1 MVDRSIHQ
9 TATCLQYLVIAA
21 PRGCS
26 LLFSAVPTIAR
37 SRERGI
43 LLPSTTILTWT
54 TSGEPY
60 VMVPVLSNT
69 TDWICSRGD
78 KNQKG
83 WKCVYL
89 YGNTMFFINSSV
101 SLICN
106 ETHQLYN
113 QCTLCA
119 ISRGSPPFIRMPFC
133 APTPVPTMTAVGV
146 AKPREQGQAMHNTV
160 MEAWKA
166 KRTTA
171 SALEM
176 LLS

>member
-1 MVDRSIHQ
+1 
-9 TATCLQYLVIAA
+9 
-21 PRGCS
+21 
-26 LLFSAVPTIAR
+26 
-37 SRERGI
+37 
-43 LLPSTTILTWT
+43 
-54 TSGEPY
+54 
-60 VMVPVLSNT
+60 
-69 TDWICSRGD
+69 
-78 KNQKG
+78 
-83 WKCVYL
+83 
-89 YGNTMFFINSSV
+89 MFFINSSV

-106 ETHQLYN
+106 ETQQLYN

-146 AKPREQGQAMHNTV
+146 AKPREHGQAMHNTV